1 MRTLVVVALLA
12 ALSFAG
18 CVGDDVEVD
27 PLALRGL
34 AAAGMAASHPAFD
47 FGVNDALAE
56 SPDGVTG
63 REVLADGTVVWYK
76 PVHAGL
82 PEEPKLLEALAEV
95 PDADTAGGI
104 AVFGPLAFL
113 GGRGSGPLY
122 VVDIMDPAN
131 PVIAGVAPD
140 VPVRDAD
147 TILYPDGRLVLITTA
162 GGREIFATDVT
173 DPANPQLI
181 GSFTTPG
188 GNHNIAVVPG
198 TPIVYNSGMD
208 IVDFSDPA
216 DPREAGNWGGDGC
229 HDITFFIDRDRD
241 FYRAYCAGYANSEI
255 WDITDP
261 KAPKL
266 IVEIPFPRIAEM
278 TGAGDAVPD
287 QANVGIPLTFS
298 HLALPNHDATVL
310 IVGDETG
317 GGAINGCDYYQELG
331 DETTSGPLGN
341 LWFYDISN
349 ETSPVMHGHVSPS
362 HQDAVGVVQPSL
374 DPSSLPF
381 GALNLIN
388 DCTAHFGR
396 VLEDTGFV
404 AMGFYSAGVL
414 LVDFRDL
421 DNPRITHRIDQGGSI
436 WDVWYHQGYLFT
448 GDILRGMDVLS
459 IA

>member
-1 MRTLVVVALLA
+1 MRSLVAVALLA
-12 ALSFAG
+12 TLSLAG
-18 CVGDDVEVD
+18 CVEDEAVD
-27 PLALRGL
+27 SLALRGL
-34 AAAGMAASHPAFD
+34 GADGMVASHPAFD

-76 PVHAGL
+76 PTHRGL
-82 PEEPKLLEALAEV
+82 PAEPAVLEALAEV
-95 PDADTAGGI
+95 TDAETAGGI

-122 VVDIMDPAN
+122 VVDIMDPQN
-131 PVIAGVAPD
+131 PKVVGVAPD

-162 GGREIFATDVT
+162 GGLEVFATDVT
-173 DPANPQLI
+173 DPANPRLI
-181 GSFTTPG
+181 GSYTSPS

-208 IVDFSDPA
+208 IIDFSNPEVPD
-216 DPREAGNWGGDGC
+216 EVGNWGGDGC

-255 WDITDP
+255 WDISNPLDP
-261 KAPKL
+261 DL
-266 IVEIPFPRIAEM
+266 ITSIPFPRAAEM
-278 TGAGDAVPD
+278 TGQELPD
-287 QANVGIPLTFS
+287 QRANAGVPLTFS
-298 HLALPNHDATVL
+298 HLTLPNHDATVL

-317 GGAINGCDYYQELG
+317 GGAINGCDYYQETG
-331 DETTSGPLGN
+331 GETSSGPLGN
-341 LWFYDISN
+341 LWFYNITDEKN
-349 ETSPVMHGHVSPS
+349 PTLHGHVSPS
-362 HQDAVGVVQPSL
+362 FQDAVSVGVAMPDLSNPPFSL
-374 DPSSLPF
+374 LGNTDS
-381 GALNLIN
+381 
-388 DCTAHFGR
+388 CTAHFGR

-448 GDILRGMDVLS
+448 GDMARGMDVLTVN
-459 IA
+459 